1 MTAIQ
6 ILKRPDLIGWPP
18 DADEQVDLT
27 PLDVTVDEPYA
38 VWLNDEPAPVTLEF
52 KKLYTNGVLKFVRAS
67 TDLEVFIPKDEW
79 ETMRSDGRACRIQV
93 VGRGAGAIEDIDP
106 LSLQNPDEPNIK
118 SGEKKKRLLA
128 KKRLD
133 EARVLRF
140 LAMAYDETPAGYGHK
155 GVNDF
160 IKIALE
166 GTNFGWT
173 PSAGALLRALER
185 CGEPGN
191 RPLSAFL
198 SKRGQKHGGQRWPD
212 RVLEYA
218 VEMNAT
224 FWAKRE
230 ERHCDVIAEFYD
242 RLNKENERRQAEVA
256 KLNETRSEKGLTDLR
271 AEEISIDLKAL
282 PRPSEE
288 TLRLWINAG
297 ENYWSCK
304 TKYGEERA
312 RRRFI
317 GRGRPIKATRA
328 LEFVMIDHTRI
339 DAWAVIYD
347 EDGVKVLVE
356 RPWLTLAIDVYSR
369 MIVGAVI
376 TYENPS
382 VYSAL
387 LCLRQVIRR
396 KNFLIDRFGHHKGA
410 TDGWGKPGTVI
421 VDNGWEFVG
430 MSFQVCCEACGI
442 DVIWAPVKSGEFKSY
457 AERAFGTLN
466 TMVWH
471 KLEEGIPLKPD
482 EMSALNLHPEIK
494 AIHTKEWLF
503 DKMWAAIVTIYHVE
517 PHGDEQIVPAIRW
530 RASLLDKG
538 RWTVDDVTEM
548 DKVLGRSDIVLLTAE
563 GVRLNNHRFHD
574 QQVTTVLL
582 DRLLR
587 YGKKRD
593 QRKGPKSSGTIPLL
607 CTWDPSDCSFIHLW
621 DFVQKRNVRLPN
633 IHPKFSTG
641 LSWKTAAEIM
651 KFRDERNLAFHTDDE
666 RYAARAA
673 FSRSLRE
680 KIPFIP
686 YRDLRKSATELD
698 RPQLV
703 DGDTVVRVK
712 GPPLTD
718 ESEPTDIPHGL
729 SARERE
735 DDRLREK
742 APRRGGAAASRKAA
756 KKRAESG
763 ARRDAEPEKNVP
775 VKQQMVITTS
785 HAMTR
790 EESQAKLAALK
801 KKMGYSQPC
810 PTEEKSGRRSTTSA
824 Y

>member
-6 ILKRPDLIGWPP
+6 ILKRPDLIGQPP
-18 DADEQVDLT
+18 AADEQVDLA
-27 PLDVTVDEPYA
+27 PLDVVVDELYA
-38 VWLNDEPAPVTLEF
+38 VLLNGEPAPVTLEF
-52 KKLYTNGVLKFVRAS
+52 KKFYSNGVLKFVRAS
-67 TDLEVFIPKDEW
+67 TDLEVFISKNDW

-93 VGRGAGAIEDIDP
+93 VRRGSGTVEDIDP
-106 LSLQNPDEPNIK
+106 LSLLNPDEPNIK
-118 SGEKKKRLLA
+118 PSEKKKRLLA

-133 EARVLRF
+133 DARVLRF
-140 LAMAYDETPAGYGHK
+140 LAMAYDEMPAGYGHV
-155 GVNDF
+155 GVNAF
-160 IKIALE
+160 IKDGLE
-166 GTNFGWT
+166 GTKFNWT
-173 PSAGALLRALER
+173 PSAGALLRALDR

-212 RVLEYA
+212 KVLEYA
-218 VEMNAT
+218 VEMNVT

-230 ERHCDVIAEFYD
+230 VSQKEVIAEFYD
-242 RLNKENERRQAEVA
+242 CLKKENDRRQAEVV
-256 KLNETRSEKGLTDLR
+256 KLNEARREKGLPDLR
-271 AEEISIDLKAL
+271 EEEVSLDLKAL
-282 PRPSEE
+282 PRPTKE

-304 TKYGEERA
+304 TKYGDEKA

-328 LEFVMIDHTRI
+328 LEYVMIDHTRI

-347 EDGVKVLVE
+347 EDGVKTLVE

-369 MIVGAVI
+369 AIVGAVI
-376 TYENPS
+376 TFENPS

-387 LCLRQVIRR
+387 LSLRQVVR
-396 KNFLIDRFGHHKGA
+396 KKQFLIDRFGHHKGA
-410 TDGWGKPGTVI
+410 TDCWGKPATVI
-421 VDNGWEFVG
+421 VDNAWEFVG

-466 TMVWH
+466 TMLWH
-471 KLEEGIPLKPD
+471 KLEEGIPFKPH
-482 EMSALNLHPEIK
+482 EMSALNLHPEVK
-494 AIHTKEWLF
+494 AVHTREWLF
-503 DKMWAAIVTIYHVE
+503 DRMWEVIVTDYHVN
-517 PHGDEQIVPAIRW
+517 PHGEEQIVPAIRW

-538 RWTVDDVTEM
+538 RWTVDDVREL
-548 DKVLGRSDIVLLTAE
+548 DKLLGRSDIVLLTAE
-563 GVRLNNHRFHD
+563 GVRLDNHRFHD

-587 YGKKRD
+587 YSKKRD

-633 IHPKFSTG
+633 IHPKFSSG

-651 KFRDERNLAFHTDDE
+651 KFKIERNLAFHTDDE

-686 YRDLRKSATELD
+686 YRDARKTAAELD

-712 GPPLTD
+712 GPPLID
-718 ESEPTDIPHGL
+718 ESEPPEIPQGL
-729 SARERE
+729 PARERE

-742 APRRGGAAASRKAA
+742 APRRGGAAATRKAKKTSAANRARENAERERQA
-756 KKRAESG
+756 KTVAKPERQAAE
-763 ARRDAEPEKNVP
+763 
-775 VKQQMVITTS
+775 ITTS
-785 HAMTR
+785 HAMTG
-790 EESQAKLAALK
+790 EESLAKLAALK
-801 KKMGYSQPC
+801 KKMG
-810 PTEEKSGRRSTTSA
+810 A
-824 Y
+824 

>member
-6 ILKRPDLIGWPP
+6 ILKRPDLIGQSPG
-18 DADEQVDLT
+18 AEQVDLT
-27 PLDVTVDEPYA
+27 LLDVKVDEPYA

-52 KKLYTNGVLKFVRAS
+52 KKLYSNGILKFVRAS
-67 TDLEVFIPKDEW
+67 TDLEVFIPRGEW

-93 VGRGAGAIEDIDP
+93 VRRGAGTIEDIDP
-106 LSLQNPDEPNIK
+106 LSLLNPDEPTIK
-118 SGEKKKRLLA
+118 PSEKKKRLLA

-140 LAMAYDETPAGYGHK
+140 LAMAYDEMPAGYGHA
-155 GVNDF
+155 GVNAF
-160 IKIALE
+160 IKDVLE
-166 GTNFGWT
+166 GTDFKWT
-173 PSAGALLRALER
+173 PSAGALLRALDR

-212 RVLEYA
+212 TILEYA
-218 VEMNAT
+218 VEMNTT

-230 ERHCDVIAEFYD
+230 VRQNEVIAVFYD
-242 RLNKENERRQAEVA
+242 RRKKENDRRQAEVDR
-256 KLNETRSEKGLTDLR
+256 LNGARREKGLSDLR
-271 AEEISIDLKAL
+271 EEEISIDLKQL
-282 PRPSEE
+282 PRPTEQ
-288 TLRLWINAG
+288 TLRNWINAG
-297 ENYWSCK
+297 ENYWSCS
-304 TKYGEERA
+304 TKYGPEKA

-347 EDGVKVLVE
+347 EDGVKTLVE

-376 TYENPS
+376 GYENPS

-387 LCLRQVIRR
+387 LCLRQVVRK

-442 DVIWAPVKSGEFKSY
+442 DVIWAPVRTGEFKSY

-466 TMVWH
+466 TMLWH
-471 KLEEGIPLKPD
+471 KLEEGIPFKPY
-482 EMSALNLHPEIK
+482 EMSALKLHPEIK

-503 DKMWAAIVTIYHVE
+503 DKMWDAIMIYHLD
-517 PHGDEQIVPAIRW
+517 PHGEEKIVPAVRW

-538 RWTVDDVTEM
+538 RWTVDDVTEL
-548 DKVLGRSDIVLLTAE
+548 DRVLGRSDVVLLTAE
-563 GVRLNNHRFHD
+563 GVRMANHRFHD
-574 QQVTTVLL
+574 QNTTTVLL

-587 YGKKRD
+587 FAKKRD
-593 QRKGPKSSGTIPLL
+593 QRKGPMSSGTIPMLG
-607 CTWDPSDCSFIHLW
+607 TWDPSDCSFIHVW
-621 DFVQKRNVRLPN
+621 DWVRKENVRLPN
-633 IHPKFSTG
+633 IRPKFSTG

-651 KFRDERNLAFHTDDE
+651 KFKDEQNLAFHTDDE

-686 YRDLRKSATELD
+686 YRDARKTAAELD

-712 GPPLTD
+712 GPPLID
-718 ESEPTDIPHGL
+718 ESEPPETPQGL
-729 SARERE
+729 PARERE

-742 APRRGGAAASRKAA
+742 GPRRGGAAATRKAN
-756 KKRAESG
+756 KKRAASE
-763 ARRDAEPEKNVP
+763 ARKNAERERKAKTVAKPER
-775 VKQQMVITTS
+775 QAAEITTS
-785 HAMTR
+785 YAMTR
-790 EESQAKLAALK
+790 EGSLAKLAALK
-801 KKMGYSQPC
+801 KKMG
-810 PTEEKSGRRSTTSA
+810 A
-824 Y
+824 

>member
-6 ILKRPDLIGWPP
+6 ILKRPDLIGQPP
-18 DADEQVDLT
+18 VSDEQVDLD
-27 PLDVTVDEPYA
+27 PVDVTVGELYA
-38 VWLNDEPAPVTLEF
+38 VWLNDEPSPVSVEF
-52 KKLYTNGVLKFVRAS
+52 QKRYTNGVLKFVRAS
-67 TDLEVFIPKDEW
+67 TDQEVFIPKDEW
-79 ETMRSDGRACRIQV
+79 ETMRSDGRACRV
-93 VGRGAGAIEDIDP
+93 KVAGRGRDPNSLEDIDP
-106 LSLQNPDEPNIK
+106 YGLLDPEEAGLNPK
-118 SGEKKKRLLA
+118 EKTKRLLA
-128 KKRLD
+128 KKRLED
-133 EARVLRF
+133 ARVLRF
-140 LAMAYDETPAGYGHK
+140 LAIAYDEMPAGRGHA
-155 GVNDF
+155 GVKAF
-160 IKIALE
+160 IKDALE
-166 GTNFGWT
+166 ECALDGKKFAWT
-173 PSAGALLRALER
+173 PSAGALLRALDR

-198 SKRGQKHGGQRWPD
+198 SKRGQKHGGRRWPD
-212 RVLEYA
+212 KVLELA
-218 VEMNAT
+218 VDMNTT

-230 ERHCDVIAEFYD
+230 VRQKEVIAEFLD
-242 RLNKENERRQAEVA
+242 ALKKENDRRQTEVG
-256 KLNETRSEKGLTDLR
+256 KLNEIRREKGLPDLR
-271 AEEISIDLKAL
+271 DEEIPLDLKAL
-282 PRPSEE
+282 TRPSRE

-297 ENYWSCK
+297 ENYWSFK

-317 GRGRPIKATRA
+317 GRGRPMKATRA
-328 LEFVMIDHTRI
+328 LEYVMIDHTRI

-347 EDGVKVLVE
+347 EDGVKTLVE

-376 TYENPS
+376 TYEHPS

-387 LCLRQVIRR
+387 LCLRQVVR
-396 KNFLIDRFGHHKGA
+396 KKKFLIDRFGHHKGA

-466 TMVWH
+466 TMLWH
-471 KLEEGIPLKPD
+471 RLEEGIPFKPH

-494 AIHTKEWLF
+494 AVHTKEWLF
-503 DKMWAAIVTIYHVE
+503 DKMWEVIVKEYHLN
-517 PHGDEQIVPAIRW
+517 PHGEEQIVPAIRW

-538 RWTVDDVTEM
+538 RPTVDDVREL

-574 QQVTTVLL
+574 QEVTTVLL

-587 YGKKRD
+587 YSKKRD

-607 CTWDPSDCSFIHLW
+607 GTWDPSDCSFILIW
-621 DFVQKRNVRLPN
+621 DFVQKKNVRLTN
-633 IHPKFSTG
+633 IHPKFSSG
-641 LSWKTAAEIM
+641 LSWKTAAEIK
-651 KFRDERNLAFHTDDE
+651 KFANARNEAFHTDDE

-680 KIPFIP
+680 KVPFIP
-686 YRDLRKSATELD
+686 YRDARKTVAELD
-698 RPQLV
+698 HPQLV

-718 ESEPTDIPHGL
+718 EPEPQDIPHGL
-729 SARERE
+729 PARERE

-742 APRRGGAAASRKAA
+742 APRRGGAAATRKAK
-756 KKRAESG
+756 KKRAENG
-763 ARRDAEPEKNVP
+763 ARRDADREKSDP
-775 VKQQMVITTS
+775 VKKTEKQQTVITTS

-790 EESQAKLAALK
+790 EESLAKLAALK
-801 KKMGYSQPC
+801 KKME
-810 PTEEKSGRRSTTSA
+810 T
-824 Y
+824 

>member
-6 ILKRPDLIGWPP
+6 ILKRPDLNGGPP
-18 DADEQVDLT
+18 AADDHIDLT
-27 PLDVTVDEPYA
+27 LLDVTVDEPYA

-67 TDLEVFIPKDEW
+67 TDLEVFIPTDEW

-106 LSLQNPDEPNIK
+106 LSLLNPDEPNIK
-118 SGEKKKRLLA
+118 PVEKKKRLLA

-160 IKIALE
+160 IKTALE

-191 RPLSAFL
+191 RSLSAFL

-230 ERHCDVIAEFYD
+230 ERRCGVIAEFYD
-242 RLNKENERRQAEVA
+242 RLKKENERRQVEVA
-256 KLNETRSEKGLTDLR
+256 KLNETRSERGLPHLR
-271 AEEISIDLKAL
+271 AEEISFDLKAL
-282 PRPSEE
+282 PRPSKE

-304 TKYGEERA
+304 AKYGEERA

-356 RPWLTLAIDVYSR
+356 RPWLTLALDVYSR

-387 LCLRQVIRR
+387 LCLRQVVRR

-466 TMVWH
+466 TMLWH
-471 KLEEGIPLKPD
+471 RLEEGIPLKPD

-517 PHGDEQIVPAIRW
+517 PHGEEQIVPAIRW

-538 RWTVDDVTEM
+538 RWTVDDVTEL

-563 GVRLNNHRFHD
+563 GVRLHNHRFHD
-574 QQVTTVLL
+574 QVITTALL

-587 YGKKRD
+587 FAKKRD

-607 CTWDPSDCSFIHLW
+607 CTWDSSDCSFIHVW
-621 DFVQKRNVRLPN
+621 DFVQKKNVRLPN
-633 IHPKFSTG
+633 IHPKFSSG

-673 FSRSLRE
+673 FSRTLRE

-686 YRDLRKSATELD
+686 YRDARKTAAELD

-712 GPPLTD
+712 APPPID
-718 ESEPTDIPHGL
+718 GSEPTDIPQGL
-729 SARERE
+729 PARERE
-735 DDRLREK
+735 DDRLRDK
-742 APRRGGAAASRKAA
+742 APRRGGAAASRKAN
-756 KKRAESG
+756 KYRARNQ
-763 ARRDAEPEKNVP
+763 ARRDAERASVSDPVKKPEK
-775 VKQQMVITTS
+775 QGGEIAAS
-785 HAMTR
+785 YAMTT
-790 EESQAKLAALK
+790 EESLARLAALK
-801 KKMGYSQPC
+801 KKMG
-810 PTEEKSGRRSTTSA
+810 A
-824 Y
+824 

>member
-6 ILKRPDLIGWPP
+6 ILKRPDLIGQQRA
-18 DADEQVDLT
+18 ADEQVDLT
-27 PLDVTVDEPYA
+27 PLDVKIDEPYV
-38 VWLNDEPAPVTLEF
+38 VWLNDEPAPVTVEF
-52 KKLYTNGVLKFVRAS
+52 KKFYSNGVLKFVRAS
-67 TDLEVFIPKDEW
+67 TDQEIFIPKDDW
-79 ETMRSDGRACRIQV
+79 ETMRSDGRACRVQV
-93 VGRGAGAIEDIDP
+93 AGRGRDPKTLEDIDP
-106 LSLQNPDEPNIK
+106 LSLLNPNEPNIK
-118 SGEKKKRLLA
+118 PKEKAKRLLA

-140 LAMAYDETPAGYGHK
+140 LAVAYDEMPAGEGHV
-155 GVNDF
+155 GVNRF
-160 IKIALE
+160 IRDALE
-166 GTNFGWT
+166 GTNFEWT
-173 PSAGALLRALER
+173 PSAGALLRALKR

-198 SKRGQKHGGQRWPD
+198 SKRGQKHGGRRWPD
-212 RVLEYA
+212 KVLEYA
-218 VEMNAT
+218 VEMNTT

-230 ERHCDVIAEFYD
+230 VRQKEVIAEFYD
-242 RLNKENERRQAEVA
+242 CLKKENDRRGAEVT
-256 KLNETRSEKGLTDLR
+256 KLNEARREKGLPDLR
-271 AEEISIDLKAL
+271 DEEISYDLKAL
-282 PRPSEE
+282 PRPTRE

-297 ENYWSCK
+297 ENYWSYK
-304 TKYGEERA
+304 TKYGEEKA

-347 EDGVKVLVE
+347 EDGVKTLVE

-376 TYENPS
+376 TYEHPS

-387 LCLRQVIRR
+387 LCLRQVVRR

-442 DVIWAPVKSGEFKSY
+442 DVIWAPVKTGEFKSY

-471 KLEEGIPLKPD
+471 RLEEGIPFKAH

-494 AIHTKEWLF
+494 AVHTKEWLL
-503 DKMWAAIVTIYHVE
+503 DKMWEAIVTIYHVE
-517 PHGDEQIVPAIRW
+517 PHGEEQIVPAIRW

-538 RWTVDDVTEM
+538 RPTVDDVAEL
-548 DKVLGRSDIVLLTAE
+548 DKVLGRSHIVLLTAE
-563 GVRLNNHRFHD
+563 GVRLDNHRFHD
-574 QQVTTVLL
+574 QKTTTVLL

-587 YGKKRD
+587 YSKKKD
-593 QRKGPKSSGTIPLL
+593 QRKGPKSSGTIFLL
-607 CTWDPSDCSFIHLW
+607 GTSDPSDCSFILLW
-621 DFVQKRNVRLPN
+621 DFVQKKNVRLPN
-633 IHPKFSTG
+633 VNPNFSTG
-641 LSWKTAAEIM
+641 LSWKTAAEIK
-651 KFRDERNLAFHTDDE
+651 KFAKEQNLAFHTDDE

-680 KIPFIP
+680 DIPFIP
-686 YRDLRKSATELD
+686 YRDARKAATELD

-718 ESEPTDIPHGL
+718 GSEPMDIPQGL
-729 SARERE
+729 PARERE
-735 DDRLREK
+735 GDRLREK
-742 APRRGGAAASRKAA
+742 APRRGGAAATRKAT
-756 KKRAESG
+756 KKRAQNQD
-763 ARRDAEPEKNVP
+763 RKNAERGRSEP
-775 VKQQMVITTS
+775 VKQIEKQKAEVS
-785 HAMTR
+785 ASYAMTR
-790 EESQAKLAALK
+790 EESLAKLAALK
-801 KKMGYSQPC
+801 KKMG
-810 PTEEKSGRRSTTSA
+810 A
-824 Y
+824 

>member
-6 ILKRPDLIGWPP
+6 ILKRPDLIGQPP
-18 DADEQVDLT
+18 AADEQVDLS
-27 PLDVTVDEPYA
+27 PLDVKIDEPYA
-38 VWLNDEPAPVTLEF
+38 VWMNDEPAPVTLEF
-52 KKLYTNGVLKFVRAS
+52 KKLYANGVLKFVRAS
-67 TDLEVFIPKDEW
+67 TDLEVFISKDEW

-93 VGRGAGAIEDIDP
+93 VRRGAGKIEDIDP
-106 LSLQNPDEPNIK
+106 LSLLNPDEPNIK
-118 SGEKKKRLLA
+118 PKEKTKRLLA
-128 KKRLD
+128 KKRLGD
-133 EARVLRF
+133 ARVLRF
-140 LAMAYDETPAGYGHK
+140 LAMAYDEMPAGSGHV
-155 GVNDF
+155 GVNAF
-160 IKIALE
+160 IKDTLE
-166 GTNFGWT
+166 GTDFEWT
-173 PSAGALLRALER
+173 PSAGALLRALDR

-212 RVLEYA
+212 KVLEYA
-218 VEMNAT
+218 VEMNTT

-230 ERHCDVIAEFYD
+230 VRQKEVIAEFYD
-242 RLNKENERRQAEVA
+242 CLKNENDRRKAEVA
-256 KLNETRSEKGLTDLR
+256 RLNEVRREKGLPDLR
-271 AEEISIDLKAL
+271 DEEISYDLKAL
-282 PRPSEE
+282 PRPTKE

-297 ENYWSCK
+297 ENYWSYK
-304 TKYGEERA
+304 TKFGEEKA

-328 LEFVMIDHTRI
+328 LEYVMMDHTRI

-347 EDGVKVLVE
+347 EEGVKTLVE

-387 LCLRQVIRR
+387 LCLRQVVRR

-442 DVIWAPVKSGEFKSY
+442 DVMWAPVRSGEFKSY
-457 AERAFGTLN
+457 AERAFNTLN
-466 TMVWH
+466 TMLWH
-471 KLEEGIPLKPD
+471 RLEEGIPLKPH
-482 EMSALNLHPEIK
+482 EMSALDLHPEIK
-494 AIHTKEWLF
+494 AVHTKEWLF
-503 DKMWAAIVTIYHVE
+503 DKMWEVIVTEYHVI
-517 PHGDEQIVPAIRW
+517 PHGEEKIVPAIRW

-538 RWTVDDVTEM
+538 RWTVDDVTEL

-563 GVRLNNHRFHD
+563 GVKFENHRFHD
-574 QQVTTVLL
+574 QAVTTALL

-587 YGKKRD
+587 HSKKRN
-593 QRKGPKSSGTIPLL
+593 QRSGPKSSGTIPLL
-607 CTWDPSDCSFIHLW
+607 GTWDPSDCSFIHVW
-621 DFVQKRNVRLPN
+621 DFVRKRNVRLPN
-633 IHPKFSTG
+633 IHPKFSSG

-651 KFRDERNLAFHTDDE
+651 KFRNERNLAFHTDDE

-686 YRDLRKSATELD
+686 YRDARKIAGELD
-698 RPQLV
+698 QPQLV

-718 ESEPTDIPHGL
+718 QPEPPEIAQGL
-729 SARERE
+729 PARERE

-742 APRRGGAAASRKAA
+742 APRRGGAAATRKAT
-756 KKRAESG
+756 KKHAQNQDRKNAERARSE
-763 ARRDAEPEKNVP
+763 P
-775 VKQQMVITTS
+775 VKQIEKQKAEVAAS
-785 HAMTR
+785 YAMSR
-790 EESQAKLAALK
+790 EESLAKLAALK
-801 KKMGYSQPC
+801 KKMG
-810 PTEEKSGRRSTTSA
+810 A
-824 Y
+824 